1 MPSAAAMAR
10 SSGVVMNPRTR
21 SALAP
26 TYTVVT
32 DTAALSL
39 RGYCRTTRVRI
50 AWTPAI
56 RITRFTT
63 RASTGRRMNRS
74 VNDFMGAPWESTIGR
89 AGGQVV
95 FRCQIVLLDHGY
107 AVLAVEDAR
116 TDNTAPGLEARLD
129 AHEVSARV
137 ARPDEL
143 LPHRQFGLPVVLAR
157 LRLDHIHRVPI
168 RSAEDRGGRYDHH
181 GLLFGQ
187 QHFHA
192 GEHAGPE
199 QLVRVSEGGLQTHTA
214 GLRVKLGSDGS
225 QRAVEL
231 LAG

>member
-10 SSGVVMNPRTR
+10 SSGVVIKPRTR

-74 VNDFMGAPWESTIGR
+74 VKDFMGAPRGSTVGR
-89 AGGQVV
+89 TGGHVVLRPQVV
-95 FRCQIVLLDHGY
+95 VLDHGH
-107 AVLAVEDAR
+107 AVAELEDAGA
-116 TDNTAPGLEARLD
+116 DNTIPGLEARLHT
-129 AHEVSARV
+129 HEVAARA

-143 LPHRQFGLPVVLAR
+143 LPHRQLRLVVVFAR
-157 LRLDHIHRVPI
+157 LRLDHIDRVPV
-168 RSAEDRGGRYDHH
+168 RSAQDGRGGYDHH
-181 GLLFGQ
+181 GLLFREQ
-187 QHFHA
+187 DFHA
-192 GEHAGPE
+192 GEQARTDPVPGD
-199 QLVRVSEGGLQTHTA
+199 L
-214 GLRVKLGSDGS
+214 
-225 QRAVEL
+225 
-231 LAG
+231 

>member
-74 VNDFMGAPWESTIGR
+74 VKDFMGAPGGLTVGR
-89 AGGQVV
+89 AGRQVALRSQVV
-95 FRCQIVLLDHGY
+95 VLDHGH
-107 AVLAVEDAR
+107 AIAELEDAR
-116 TDNTAPGLEARLD
+116 TDNTLPGLEARLD
-129 AHEVSARV
+129 AHKVAARA
-137 ARPDEL
+137 ARPD
-143 LPHRQFGLPVVLAR
+143 
-157 LRLDHIHRVPI
+157 
-168 RSAEDRGGRYDHH
+168 RSEERRGGKECRS
-181 GLLFGQ
+181 
-187 QHFHA
+187 
-192 GEHAGPE
+192 
-199 QLVRVSEGGLQTHTA
+199 R
-214 GLRVKLGSDGS
+214 
-225 QRAVEL
+225 
-231 LAG
+231 